1 MRRMQ
6 ACARHGFQDEAL
18 AVFGEWRDRERAA
31 GHRPDT
37 FVANA
42 ALHAQREDPRAGR
55 ALFEELRREGLA
67 ADAVTYNTLMTA
79 LSRALQPGQVDALY
93 EDMRWA
99 DVAPDF
105 RTFAIMGAA
114 HARVGDLTRALMV
127 GEQMRALGT
136 WDQSEYWLVVLGAFA
151 ARRDAENALTLWFK
165 LRRAAAFGGSPV
177 RRVLCNTMLRCF
189 VESRRGDKALELLA
203 EMRSAAAGGGEES
216 AGAPPLVEGP
226 CETSYAWGIAA
237 YGCLGERGATAGDL
251 AGADALFAE
260 FVALHCP
267 PESGTSPR
275 SSTYRAL
282 LGVCAAAGQPTRA
295 QELVLEMGSGGR
307 RGDCTGLVLQAQ
319 AGAGRLSEA
328 LETFE
333 GMRSGGAVQRP
344 DPQSCRVLLSS
355 LREAGRLGEAV
366 GVLKFMQGR
375 RIPVA
380 EAELAALTREC
391 ADLALAEGGGSGGF
405 SMKVAVQLQQ
415 ALWRSPPEGASSQLG
430 AAFLQLR
437 DKSVAEARVDLL
449 KELGALKSRGSS
461 GGGVGETGRGGSLV
475 ISVAGAGSEA
485 VLQSLR
491 HLLKDQ
497 LGIEY
502 AEAAGGAEGERLL
515 RVGEA
520 ELEGWI
526 SRGQSSVTGPSDGT
540 LGKDAEGEGG

>member
-1 MRRMQ
+1 MRV
-6 ACARHGFQDEAL
+6 CARHGFRDEAL

-31 GHRPDT
+31 GHQPDT

-42 ALHAQREDPRAGR
+42 ALHAQRGDPQAGH

-79 LSRALQPGQVDALY
+79 LSRALQPGKVDALY

-136 WDQSEYWLVVLGAFA
+136 WDQSEYWLAVLGAFA

-165 LRRAAAFGGSPV
+165 LRRAAAFGGGPV
-177 RRVLCNTMLRCF
+177 RRALCNTMLRCF

-203 EMRSAAAGGGEES
+203 EMRSAAAGGGGGGGDAS
-216 AGAPPLVEGP
+216 APTLVEGP
-226 CETSYAWGIAA
+226 CEASYAWGVAA
-237 YGCLGERGATAGDL
+237 HGCIGERGATADDL

-260 FVALHCP
+260 FVTLHCP
-267 PESGTSPR
+267 PGSGTRPR

-282 LGVCAAAGQPTRA
+282 LGVCAAAGQPARA
-295 QELVLEMGSGGR
+295 RELVQEMGPGGR
-307 RGDCTGLVLQAQ
+307 RGDFTGLLLQAQ
-319 AGAGRLSEA
+319 AGAGDLSEA

-333 GMRSGGAVQRP
+333 GMRSGAPGQRP
-344 DPQSCRVLLSS
+344 DPRTCRVLLSS

-366 GVLKFMQGR
+366 GVLKYMQGR

-380 EAELAALTREC
+380 EEELAALTREC

-405 SMKVAVQLQQ
+405 SLKVAVQLQQ
-415 ALWRSPPEGASSQLG
+415 ALWRSPPEGSSQLG
-430 AAFLQLR
+430 RAFLQLR

-461 GGGVGETGRGGSLV
+461 GGGLV
-475 ISVAGAGSEA
+475 VSVAGADSEA
-485 VLQSLR
+485 VLESLR
-491 HLLKDQ
+491 RLLKDQ
-497 LGIEY
+497 LGIEH

-515 RVGEA
+515 QVGEA
-520 ELEGWI
+520 ELQGWI
-526 SRGQSSVTGPSDGT
+526 ARPPSSAGGPSDGT
-540 LGKDAEGEGG
+540 AAKNAEGGGG